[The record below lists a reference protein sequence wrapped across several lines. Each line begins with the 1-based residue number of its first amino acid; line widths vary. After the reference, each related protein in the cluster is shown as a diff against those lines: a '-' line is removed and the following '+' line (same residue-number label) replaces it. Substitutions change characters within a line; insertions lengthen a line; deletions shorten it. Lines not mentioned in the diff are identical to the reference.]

1 MQLLLSNFGGLF
13 VMSSLLA
20 TSSDGTGIAYGGRVG
35 GRGGGGLVKS
45 SLGSLLVII
54 KYLADI

>member
-35 GRGGGGLVKS
+35 GREGGGKGGGG
-45 SLGSLLVII
+45 GW
-54 KYLADI
+54 